1 MANLLSRFV
10 HLTALAIYREKTM
23 EQEQVIES
31 SSASVAV
38 HTGFVPSGPGAG
50 PRRFADLQTYEA
62 GCLHE
67 LFERQVDR
75 SPQAPALIA
84 EGLLLSYAELDAR
97 ANRLARYL
105 RSHGVRAGSFVGLFM
120 ERSAAPIIG
129 ILACLKAGAAYVPI
143 DPSYP
148 ADRIRGIL
156 DETEAV
162 AVLSGGS
169 LAARVSEFFSGRCV
183 DVDRDAQAIAAQPVG
198 RLLRAETGVSPAD
211 ICYLIYT
218 SGTTGKPKGV
228 MAEHHHVVRFALAFN
243 EVCATGPEDR
253 VYQGFSL
260 GFDGSVEELWMAF
273 SNGSALVVGTP
284 STPRFGDE
292 LAQFLAEQRVSYLS
306 TVPTLLSTMHR
317 DIPSLRWLVVSGEVC
332 PPELVSRWARPGLTM
347 LNVYGPTE
355 ATVNT
360 TAAICRPGAN
370 VTIGRELP
378 GYRLYILDEAQR
390 PVPPGEKGEL
400 YVAGETLAR
409 GYFKR
414 PDLTA
419 ERFVEIAGLLPDPSQ
434 PLRLYRTGDLVRRS
448 DDGELEFFGRI
459 DSQVKIRG
467 YRVELA
473 EIETVLLQHPQVRS
487 ASVKLCSRDGLQEL
501 AAYVLLRDGADTL
514 DRGSVL
520 AELEARLPP
529 YMIPGHLDVLPEFPL
544 LASGKVDRARLPLPS
559 SPLVRVHDQQDF
571 VAPQSE
577 LEATIAAIW
586 ARVFGVAKVST
597 DDDFF
602 HDLGGHSLIAAQMV
616 TQLRAETQGLLGQ
629 AVTVRD
635 AYRFPTVQALAAHL
649 EPSLIRA
656 GADAAEVRSVGTGP
670 AERVG
675 SSDRAPSSSREVRA
689 AQSPLTRFATG
700 LAQLISTYLI
710 YGVAS
715 IPFAVF
721 FLFARGWL
729 FGSVSTAQLAQV
741 ILGLTLCTWPV
752 FMAIAIAAKWLI
764 VGRYRE
770 GSFPLWGS
778 YHLRTWL
785 VGRLAALS
793 GAGALVGTPLLP
805 IYLRLMGARVGRGCT
820 LDSAL
825 IGAWDLIDIGDDT
838 SIGAD
843 TQLLGYRVEGGLLH
857 IGGVTVGRGC
867 FIGNHSALGLGTRM
881 GDHARLDD
889 QSLLPD
895 GHAVP
900 AGESYRGSPALPGP
914 VTLSADAIGPEPQ
927 RRPVLY
933 GFLHL
938 ALVQVLSLMSLLPL
952 LPLLSALWAM
962 LLWMQREPLSAVGL
976 WLVLAGPVGVVIA
989 CAYIVVLKKIVL
1001 SRLEPGL
1008 YPVHSPLYLRKWLSD
1023 GIMRSSRAT
1032 LLPLYTTMFLPPY
1045 LRLLGAK
1052 IGPRAELSSI
1062 WYFAPEL
1069 TEIAAESFFADGS
1082 IVGGKRVFGGRFEV
1096 GRNRIGRRSFVG
1108 NSAILPTGTG
1118 LGDRCLLGVNSIPP
1132 VTPGAQGTSTPDGTE
1147 WLGSPAF
1154 SLPRRPV
1161 VGNFDESL
1169 TFQPTPKLYAQRAV
1183 IDGLRILI
1191 PSYIGLFS
1199 GVAGLLAMNAAYVRY
1214 GLAGMLLLSPLITL
1228 SLALLATLIVVALKW
1243 LVMGT
1248 FKPIIKP
1255 LWSPYVWLNEMVNGA
1270 YESVMAPAI
1279 APFLGTP
1286 FIAFFLR
1293 LLGCEIGKGCYIE
1306 TTLFSEFD
1314 LVKIG
1319 DYAALNLGAVIQ
1331 NHLFEDRVMKSSY
1344 LKIGDECSV
1353 GNMAVV
1359 LYDSEMG
1366 ARSMLG
1372 SLSLL
1377 MKGESLA
1384 EGTRWHGIPCMPC
1397 MPPRP
1402 ATEAAPDSARL
1413 PAAVAS

>member
-1 MANLLSRFV
+1 
-10 HLTALAIYREKTM
+10 M
-23 EQEQVIES
+23 EQEQQ
-31 SSASVAV
+31 SVLSMGEAAV
-38 HTGFVPSGPGAG
+38 HTRPVVPIAPAAFRGSGMG
-50 PRRFADLQTYEA
+50 PQRFADLQVYEP

-75 SPQAPALIA
+75 SPTAPALIS
-84 EGLLLSYAELDAR
+84 EGLELSYAELDAR
-97 ANRLARYL
+97 ANRLAHHL
-105 RSHGVRAGSFVGLFM
+105 RRHGVRAGSFVGLFM
-120 ERSAAPIIG
+120 ERSAAPIVA

-148 ADRIRGIL
+148 ADRIRLIL
-156 DETEAV
+156 EETEAV
-162 AVLSGGS
+162 VVLSGGALS
-169 LAARVSEFFSGRCV
+169 ARVGEFFSGLCV
-183 DVDRDAQAIAAQPVG
+183 DVDRDAQAIAAEPAS
-198 RLLRAETGVSPAD
+198 RLSRAESGVQPSNL
-211 ICYLIYT
+211 CYLIYT

-243 EVCATGPEDR
+243 EVCATGPDDR

-317 DIPSLRWLVVSGEVC
+317 DLPSLRWLVVSGEVC

-360 TAAICRPGAN
+360 TAAICRPGAP

-378 GYRLYILDEAQR
+378 GYHLYILDEAGR
-390 PVPPGEKGEL
+390 EVVAGEKGEL

-409 GYFKR
+409 GYFRR

-419 ERFVEIAGLLPDPSQ
+419 ERFVERSGLRPDPEK
-434 PLRLYRTGDLVRRS
+434 PLRLYRTGDLVRRTES
-448 DDGELEFFGRI
+448 GELEFFGRI

-473 EIETVLLQHPQVRS
+473 EIETVLLQHPQIRS
-487 ASVKLCSRDGLQEL
+487 ASVKLSSRDGLQEL
-501 AAYVLLRDGADTL
+501 AAYVLLRDGAAEL

-544 LASGKVDRARLPLPS
+544 LASGKVDRARLPAPTC
-559 SPLVRVHDQQDF
+559 PLVRVHDQQDF
-571 VAPQSE
+571 VAPTTE

-586 ARVFGVAKVST
+586 ARVFGVAKVSV

-616 TQLRAETQGLLGQ
+616 TQLRAETQGLLRQ
-629 AVTVRD
+629 SVTVRD

-649 EPSLIRA
+649 QQDLIGASA
-656 GADAAEVRSVGTGP
+656 GDGEVRGVGAGP
-670 AERVG
+670 AERAAA
-675 SSDRAPSSSREVRA
+675 SQPTSSREVYA
-689 AQSPLTRFATG
+689 AQSPVTRFATG
-700 LAQLISTYLI
+700 FLQLAATYLI

-729 FGSVSTAQLAQV
+729 FGTVPTAQLATV
-741 ILGLTLCTWPV
+741 IVALSLGTWPV
-752 FMAIAIAAKWLI
+752 FMTIAIAAKWLI
-764 VGRYRE
+764 IGRYRE
-770 GSFPLWGS
+770 GSYPLWGW
-778 YHLRTWL
+778 YHLRAWL

-805 IYLRLMGARVGRGCT
+805 IYLRLMGARIGRGCT

-825 IGAWDLIDIGDDT
+825 IGAWDLIEIGDDT

-843 TQLLGYRVEGGLLH
+843 TQLLGYRVENGQLH
-857 IGGVTVGRGC
+857 FGRVTVGSYC
-867 FIGNHSALGLGTRM
+867 FIGNHSALGLHTRM

-895 GHAVP
+895 GQHIAE
-900 AGESYRGSPALPGP
+900 GESRRGSPALPGP
-914 VTLSADAIGPEPQ
+914 VTLSAERIGPERS

-933 GFLHL
+933 GILHL
-938 ALVQVLSLMSLLPL
+938 GLVQVLSLLSLLPL
-952 LPLLSALWAM
+952 LPLLSALWALM
-962 LLWMQREPLSAVGL
+962 LWMQSAPLSAVGL
-976 WLVLAGPVGVVIA
+976 WLLLSGPGGVLVA
-989 CAYIVVLKKIVL
+989 CAYIIVLKKIVL
-1001 SRLEPGL
+1001 SRLKPGI

-1032 LLPLYTTMFLPPY
+1032 LLPLYTTMFLPPF
-1045 LRLLGAK
+1045 LRLLGTK

-1082 IVGGKRVFGGRFEV
+1082 IVGGKRLFRGRFEV
-1096 GRNRIGRRSFVG
+1096 GKNRIGRRSFVG

-1132 VTPGAQGTSTPDGTE
+1132 VTPGAEGTSTPDGTE

-1183 IDGLRILI
+1183 IDSLRILI

-1199 GVAGLLAMNAAYVRY
+1199 SVAGLLAMNAAYVRY
-1214 GLAGMLLLSPLITL
+1214 GLVGMLLASPLITL

-1293 LLGCEIGKGCYIE
+1293 LLGCRIGKACYIE

-1314 LVKIG
+1314 LVQIG
-1319 DYAALNLGAVIQ
+1319 DYAALNMGAVIQ

-1344 LKIGDECSV
+1344 LKIGDECAV

-1366 ARSMLG
+1366 PRSSLG
-1372 SLSLL
+1372 PLSLL

-1384 EGTRWHGIPCMPC
+1384 QGTHWHGIPCMPC
-1397 MPPRP
+1397 LPQLGAARSDSS
-1402 ATEAAPDSARL
+1402 TEAVAKAS
-1413 PAAVAS
+1413 PAALAS

>member
-1 MANLLSRFV
+1 
-10 HLTALAIYREKTM
+10 M
-23 EQEQVIES
+23 EQLQEIVS
-31 SSASVAV
+31 SPTSSAAEAAV
-38 HTGFVPSGPGAG
+38 HSEPVWPLTSIGRPL
-50 PRRFADLQTYEA
+50 RFADLQTQDA

-67 LFERQVDR
+67 LFEHQVDR
-75 SPQAPALIA
+75 SPHSPALIS
-84 EGLLLSYAELDAR
+84 EGVVQSYAELDAQ

-105 RSHGVRAGSFVGLFM
+105 QMQGVRAGRFVGLYM
-120 ERSAAPIIG
+120 ERSAAPIVG

-148 ADRIRGIL
+148 ADRIRLIL
-156 DETEAV
+156 EETEA
-162 AVLSGGS
+162 ALVLSSGS
-169 LAARVSEFFSGRCV
+169 LAGRVGAFFSGRCV
-183 DVDRDAQAIAAQPVG
+183 DVDRDAQAILAQSAR
-198 RLLRAETGVSPAD
+198 RLSRAESGVSPSD

-228 MAEHHHVVRFALAFN
+228 MAEHRHVVRFALAFN
-243 EVCATGPEDR
+243 EVCATGPSDR
-253 VYQGFSL
+253 VFQGFSL

-284 STPRFGDE
+284 QTPRFGDE
-292 LAQFLAEQRVSYLS
+292 LAQFLAEHEVSYLS

-332 PPELVSRWARPGLTM
+332 PPELVSRWVRPGLSM

-360 TAAICRPGAN
+360 TAALCRPGAP

-378 GYRLYILDEAQR
+378 GYHLHILDENQR
-390 PVPPGEKGEL
+390 PVASGEKGEL
-400 YVAGETLAR
+400 YIAGETLAR
-409 GYFKR
+409 GYFRR

-419 ERFVEIAGLLPDPSQ
+419 ERFVEIAGLLPDSQ
-434 PLRLYRTGDLVRRS
+434 RTLRLYRTGDLVRRS
-448 DDGELEFFGRI
+448 DGGELEFFGRI

-473 EIETVLLQHPQVRS
+473 EIETVLLQHPQIRS

-501 AAYVLLRDGADTL
+501 AAYVLLRDDTVEL

-520 AELEARLPP
+520 ADLEARLPP
-529 YMIPGHLDVLPEFPL
+529 YMIPGHLDVLAEFPL
-544 LASGKVDRARLPLPS
+544 LASGKVDRARLPAPTQ
-559 SPLVRVHDQQDF
+559 PLVRVHDQQDF
-571 VAPQSE
+571 VAPRSD

-586 ARVFGVAKVST
+586 ARVFGVAKVSV

-616 TQLRAETQGLLGQ
+616 TQLRAETQGLLHQ
-629 AVTVRD
+629 PVTVRD

-649 EPSLIRA
+649 QPSLIR
-656 GADAAEVRSVGTGP
+656 DAADRAEVHGLGQGP
-670 AERVG
+670 AERIAASG
-675 SSDRAPSSSREVRA
+675 HPPQSSREVYA
-689 AQSPLTRFATG
+689 AQSALTRFATG
-700 LAQLISTYLI
+700 VLQLASTYLI
-710 YGVAS
+710 YGVAA

-729 FGSVSTAQLAQV
+729 FGTVGTGQLVAV
-741 ILGLTLCTWPV
+741 LVALSLFSWPV

-764 VGRYRE
+764 IGRYRE

-778 YHLRTWL
+778 YHLRAWL

-805 IYLRLMGARVGRGCT
+805 IYLRLMGARIGRGCT
-820 LDSAL
+820 LDTAL
-825 IGAWDLIDIGDDT
+825 LGAWDLIDIGDDT

-843 TQLLGYRVEGGLLH
+843 TQLLGYRVQNGQLH
-857 IGGVTVGRGC
+857 FGRVSIGRDC
-867 FIGNHSALGLGTRM
+867 FIGNHSALGLNTCM

-895 GHAVP
+895 GHCIA
-900 AGESYRGSPALPGP
+900 AGASYRGSPALPGP
-914 VTLSADAIGPEPQ
+914 VPLSADRIGPELR

-933 GFLHL
+933 GALHL
-938 ALVQVLSLMSLLPL
+938 VLVQVLSLMSLLPM
-952 LPLLSALWAM
+952 LPLLSALWA
-962 LLWMQREPLSAVGL
+962 LVLWMQDAPQSAVLL
-976 WLVLAGPVGVVIA
+976 WLLAAGPLGVVIA
-989 CAYIVVLKKIVL
+989 CAYIAVLKKIVL
-1001 SRLEPGL
+1001 SRLEPGI
-1008 YPVHSPLYLRKWLSD
+1008 YPIHSPLYLRKWLSD

-1032 LLPLYTTMFLPPY
+1032 LLPLYTTLFLPPF

-1082 IVGGKRVFGGRFEV
+1082 IVGGKRLFRGRFEV

-1132 VTPGAQGTSTPDGTE
+1132 VTPGMQGTSTPDGTE

-1169 TFQPTPKLYAQRAV
+1169 TFQPTPKLYAQRAI
-1183 IDGLRILI
+1183 IDSLRILI
-1191 PSYIGLFS
+1191 PSYIGLAS
-1199 GVAGLLAMNAAYVRY
+1199 SVAGLLAMNAAYVRFGVSGMVLAAPLVTL
-1214 GLAGMLLLSPLITL
+1214 GLALF
-1228 SLALLATLIVVALKW
+1228 ATLFVVALKW

-1293 LLGCEIGKGCYIE
+1293 LLGCRIGKACYIE

-1314 LVKIG
+1314 LVQIG
-1319 DYAALNLGAVIQ
+1319 DYAALNMGAVIQ

-1359 LYDSEMG
+1359 LYDSEMA
-1366 ARSMLG
+1366 ARSALG
-1372 SLSLL
+1372 PLSLL

-1384 EGTRWHGIPCMPC
+1384 HDTQWHGIPCMPC
-1397 MPPRP
+1397 MPHP
-1402 ATEAAPDSARL
+1402 AQTAPALEAAPQQ
-1413 PAAVAS
+1413 VAQSVA

>member
-1 MANLLSRFV
+1 
-10 HLTALAIYREKTM
+10 M
-23 EQEQVIES
+23 ETEQTIVP
-31 SSASVAV
+31 SSADAAIHAAPVLPIAL
-38 HTGFVPSGPGAG
+38 GSGPL
-50 PRRFADLQTYEA
+50 RFADLKTQDA

-67 LFERQVDR
+67 LFERHVDR
-75 SPQAPALIA
+75 SPHAVALIS
-84 EGLLLSYAELDAR
+84 EGVELTYAELDTR
-97 ANRLARYL
+97 ANRLAGYL
-105 RSHGVRAGSFVGLFM
+105 HQHGVRAGRFVGLFM
-120 ERSAAPIIG
+120 DRSAAPIIG

-148 ADRIRGIL
+148 ADRIRLIL
-156 DETEAV
+156 EETDA
-162 AVLSGGS
+162 ALVLSGGS
-169 LAARVSEFFSGRCV
+169 LSARVGEFFSGLCV
-183 DVDRDAQAIAAQPVG
+183 DVDRDAHLIAAQPAR
-198 RLLRAETGVSPAD
+198 RLSRLDTGVSPSD

-228 MAEHHHVVRFALAFN
+228 MAEHRHVVRFALAFN
-243 EVCATGPEDR
+243 EVCATGPDDR

-273 SNGSALVVGTP
+273 SNGSTLVVGTP
-284 STPRFGDE
+284 QTPRFGDE

-306 TVPTLLSTMHR
+306 TVPTLLSTLHR

-332 PPELVSRWARPGLTM
+332 PPELVSRWARPGRTM

-360 TAAICRPGAN
+360 TAAVCEPGAP
-370 VTIGRELP
+370 VTIGHALP
-378 GYRLYILDEAQR
+378 GYHLYILDESQR
-390 PVPPGEKGEL
+390 PVAEGDKGEL
-400 YVAGETLAR
+400 YIAGETLAR
-409 GYFKR
+409 GYFRR

-419 ERFVEIAGLLPDPSQ
+419 ERFVDVAGLLPDPEQS
-434 PLRLYRTGDLVRRS
+434 LRLYRTGDLVRRMET
-448 DDGELEFFGRI
+448 GELEFFGRI

-473 EIETVLLQHPQVRS
+473 EIETVLLQHPQIRS

-501 AAYVLLRDGADTL
+501 AAYVLLRDDSIEL

-520 AELEARLPP
+520 ADLEARLPP

-544 LASGKVDRARLPLPS
+544 LASGKVDRARLPAPAQ
-559 SPLVRVHDQQDF
+559 PLVRVHDQQDF
-571 VAPQSE
+571 VGPASD

-616 TQLRAETQGLLGQ
+616 TQLRSETQGLLRQ
-629 AVTVRD
+629 PVTVRD

-649 EPSLIRA
+649 QQSLIPG
-656 GADAAEVRSVGTGP
+656 GADADEVRGLGQGP
-670 AERVG
+670 AERAV
-675 SSDRAPSSSREVRA
+675 DAARPPRSSRQVYA
-689 AQSPLTRFATG
+689 AQSGWTRFATG
-700 LAQLISTYLI
+700 LGQLLSTYLI
-710 YGVAS
+710 YGVVS

-729 FGSVSTAQLAQV
+729 YGTVSTQQLVAV
-741 ILGLTLCTWPV
+741 ILGLTVCTWPV

-764 VGRYRE
+764 IGRYRE
-770 GSFPLWGS
+770 GSFPLWGG
-778 YHLRTWL
+778 YHLRAWL
-785 VGRLAALS
+785 VGRLTALS

-805 IYLRLMGARVGRGCT
+805 IYLRLMGARIGRGCT
-820 LDSAL
+820 LDTAL
-825 IGAWDLIDIGDDT
+825 IGAWDLIEIGDDT

-843 TQLLGYRVEGGLLH
+843 TQLLGYRVEDGQLH
-857 IGGVTVGRGC
+857 FGRVSVGSYC
-867 FIGNHSALGLGTRM
+867 FIGNHSALGLNTRM
-881 GDHARLDD
+881 GAHARLDD

-895 GHAVP
+895 GHQIAD
-900 AGESYRGSPALPGP
+900 GEAHRGSPALPAP
-914 VTLSADAIGPEPQ
+914 VPLSADQVGPATG

-933 GFLHL
+933 GLLHL
-938 ALVQVLSLMSLLPL
+938 ALVQVLSLLSLLPL
-952 LPLLSALWAM
+952 LPMLSALWAL
-962 LLWMQREPLSAVGL
+962 LLWMQDAPRSAIGL
-976 WLVLAGPVGVVIA
+976 WLVAAGPGGVLVA
-989 CAYIVVLKKIVL
+989 CAYIVILKKLVL

-1008 YPVHSPLYLRKWLSD
+1008 YPVHSLLYLRKWLSD
-1023 GIMRSSRAT
+1023 GIMRSSRAS
-1032 LLPLYTTMFLPPY
+1032 LLPLYTTMFLPPF
-1045 LRLLGAK
+1045 LRLLGTK

-1082 IVGGKRVFGGRFEV
+1082 IVGGKRLFRGRFEV

-1132 VTPGAQGTSTPDGTE
+1132 VTPGAHGTSTPDGTE

-1154 SLPRRPV
+1154 ALPRRPV
-1161 VGNFDESL
+1161 VGNFDDSV
-1169 TFQPTPKLYAQRAV
+1169 TFHPTPKLYAQRAV
-1183 IDGLRILI
+1183 IDSLRILI
-1191 PSYIGLFS
+1191 PTYIGLFS
-1199 GVAGLLAMNAAYVRY
+1199 SVAGLLAMNAAYVRS
-1214 GLAGMLLLSPLITL
+1214 GLVGLVLLAPLVTL
-1228 SLALLATLIVVALKW
+1228 SLALVATLIVVALKW

-1286 FIAFFLR
+1286 FVAFFLR
-1293 LLGCEIGKGCYIE
+1293 LLGCRIGKGCYIE

-1314 LVKIG
+1314 LVHIG
-1319 DYAALNLGAVIQ
+1319 DYAALNMGAVIQ

-1344 LKIGDECSV
+1344 LKIGDECAV

-1359 LYDSEMG
+1359 LYDSEMA
-1366 ARSMLG
+1366 ARSTLG
-1372 SLSLL
+1372 PLSLL

-1384 EGTRWHGIPCMPC
+1384 PDTQWHGIPCMPC
-1397 MPPRP
+1397 LPH
-1402 ATEAAPDSARL
+1402 AVQKSASAVDQSAAQ
-1413 PAAVAS
+1413 AAAS